1 MAVNLSKIDLLNKK
15 FARRP
20 MGYAVQEVDGLMQEL
35 AEVLG
40 QYAELKKELSRKV
53 KRLEAQLTEYK
64 QRDETLRDTLM
75 STQKMVDE
83 LKVTA
88 GREAELVLDEAQGKA
103 DEVLREARLRADAM
117 VRDAHDRVAQV
128 AGEIE
133 SLKRQRARIKV
144 ELRGLLQGHLALIE
158 TDDPG
163 QERLEE
169 LESKLTYLKKAK

>member
-1 MAVNLSKIDLLNKK
+1 MNLSKIDCLNKK
-15 FARRP
+15 FPRRP
-20 MGYAVQEVDGLMQEL
+20 VGYAVQEVDQFLGEI

-40 QYAELKKELSRKV
+40 EYADMKKELVRRI